1 MRRVPNSR
9 KGFYKFSN

>member
-1 MRRVPNSR
+1 MRWVPNSG

>member
-1 MRRVPNSR
+1 MRRIPNSR